1 MNLLEN
7 PFYILGATT
16 RDNRKRILEL
26 AEEKSL
32 VTDPALCNKAKT
44 ELITPSKRI
53 SAELAWFPG
62 LSPRNAENVLKM
74 VFSPVSYSLE
84 IIKSKTVFPMFEP
97 HDDETWDEFI
107 GRRKIWEKR
116 KKTNVVSITD
126 GEEQN
131 INLSDI
137 VLLNVESTLLDMKEE
152 LTAEEVIYLIYDLS
166 LRFEA
171 LLNDYGDI
179 TKNINNDRIASGFPQ
194 IDEES
199 KVIEEEIQNLRLRY
213 KESIHL
219 ALSRLSTKEMINC
232 ATNLIEDFT
241 NNGEVNAPTLIFDM
255 VDLYEI
261 EAKGFLEAEG
271 KNIEQ
276 VAERLKIAVE
286 DKANE
291 QVINSL
297 VDFLCSV
304 VKNWDMV
311 AQPIQ
316 IAYKRKGQTDQQ
328 GTEIGSLIRYVA
340 VVDLYNNG
348 WRTKGESLLKIAN
361 EVFAE
366 VVNIA
371 ERVEEDLDTVEKLA
385 EERKAREAEEG
396 LEKEKWRKE
405 ISFSAEIGKIFK
417 SKLSISPYGI
427 VWNDSSIP
435 LEEITRIR
443 WGATVQYLNGIK
455 THTDYSI
462 SVGDSKKTIEIK
474 FIGHEDVYDKFTNC
488 LWRAVGIRLLVE
500 FFEDMKKSKTRR
512 FGSILV
518 ADRGVTLTR
527 PHLFSPDEIIFCP
540 WNRVTYSNNDG
551 SFYLED
557 KSNKATGSAS
567 YKDIDNAHILA
578 AAVRIFFN
586 KGGNHISNALGD

>member
-1 MNLLEN
+1 MNLPEN

-53 SAELAWFPG
+53 NAELSWFPG
-62 LSPRNAENVLKM
+62 LSPRNAENALKII
-74 VFSPVSYSLE
+74 SLPVPYALD
-84 IIKSKTVFPMFEP
+84 IIKNKTAFPIFEP
-97 HDDETWDEFI
+97 HDDETWNEFI
-107 GRRKIWEKR
+107 ERRKVWEKR
-116 KKTNVVSITD
+116 KKTNAGSITD
-126 GEEQN
+126 GAEQN

-137 VLLNVESTLLDMKEE
+137 VLLNIESSLLGLKEE

-171 LLNDYGDI
+171 ILKDDGSI
-179 TKNINNDRIASGFPQ
+179 TKNINNERIASGFPQ

-199 KVIEEEIQNLRLRY
+199 KIIEEEIQNLRLRY

-232 ATNLIEDFT
+232 VTNLIEDFT

-276 VAERLKIAVE
+276 VAERIKIAAE
-286 DKANE
+286 DEANE
-291 QVINSL
+291 QVINQL

-316 IAYKRKGQTDQQ
+316 IAYKSKGQMDQQ
-328 GTEIGSLIRYVA
+328 GTEIGSLIRHVA
-340 VVDLYNNG
+340 VVYLYNNG
-348 WRTKGESLLKIAN
+348 WQNKGESLLKIAN

-371 ERVEEDLDTVEKLA
+371 ERVEEDLDTVEKFQ
-385 EERKAREAEEG
+385 EERKAREVEEG
-396 LEKEKWRKE
+396 LEKKKWRKE
-405 ISFSAEIGKIFK
+405 ISFSAEVGKIFK
-417 SKLSISPYGI
+417 YKLSISPYG
-427 VWNDSSIP
+427 VLWNESSIS

-443 WGATVQYLNGIK
+443 WGAKVNYLNGIK

-462 SVGDSKKTIEIK
+462 SVGDSKRTIEIK
-474 FIGHEDVYDKFTNC
+474 FKGSEDIYDKFTNC
-488 LWRAVGIRLLVE
+488 LWRAVGVRLLIE

-518 ADRGVTLTR
+518 SDKGVTLIR
-527 PHLFSPDEIIFCP
+527 PHLFSADESVFCP
-540 WNRVTYSNNDG
+540 WNRVTYSNHDG
-551 SFYLED
+551 LFSLED

-567 YKDIDNAHILA
+567 YRDTDNTHILA

-586 KGGNHISNALGD
+586 KGGNNISGALGD